1 MTGKQAPTARAAA
14 DGDERPPLRHV
25 ILSVGRSCFTRCIGC
40 YNHFGADPD
49 ALVPV
54 SDVHAFLAHLRGTLD
69 KVTVGGGDPLS
80 RTDVVELL
88 AGIKQLGFAVNL
100 DTVGTPLLGAADT
113 VFYGRRTVDHVP
125 LEALAPHVDV
135 LGIPLDGS
143 TQEIAATFRT
153 GRAHLVDETHAI
165 LDLAN
170 RLGVP
175 TSVNT
180 VVTRHNVHDLGRIWD
195 FIAVQAAVF
204 RWQLFQFMPIGPL
217 GFAARDRL
225 SIADDAFDAAVR
237 ALHRAHTS
245 VAGHGR
251 LVIDVKSRRARKNTY
266 LLIDDN
272 GLAWMPRSSSE
283 PAWSAATDANNQR
296 VVVGSIRDHGQHEF
310 IAAHVRQPVSDVLA

>member
-1 MTGKQAPTARAAA
+1 MTGKQAPASRAAA
-14 DGDERPPLRHV
+14 NGDERHPLRHV

-49 ALVPV
+49 ALVPA

-100 DTVGTPLLGAADT
+100 DTVGTPLLAPATT
-113 VFYGRRTVDHVP
+113 VFYGRRTVEHVP

-165 LDLAN
+165 LDLAD

-175 TSVNT
+175 TSINT
-180 VVTRHNVHDLGRIWD
+180 VVTRHNVHDLGRIRD
-195 FIAVQAAVF
+195 LVAAHTAVF

-225 SIADDAFDAAVR
+225 SIGDGAFDVAVR
-237 ALHRAHTS
+237 ALHQAHTS
-245 VAGHGR
+245 FAGYGR
-251 LVIDVKSRRARKNTY
+251 LAIDVKSRRARKNTY

-310 IAAHVRQPVSDVLA
+310 IAAHVRQPISDVLA